1 MFNLNNYDYEIKIIK
16 MCPSHMVG
24 TDTVVYYN
32 FRTLVKFSGRM
43 RMLKKRSFNAL
54 Y

>member
-16 MCPSHMVG
+16 MCSSHRNG
-24 TDTVVYYN
+24 ADTVVYYN
-32 FRTLVKFSGRM
+32 FRAHVNYNGM
-43 RMLKKRSFNAL
+43 MHKKTTCTVL

>member
-16 MCPSHMVG
+16 MCPSHRVG

-32 FRTLVKFSGRM
+32 FRTLVNYFGRM
-43 RMLKKRSFNAL
+43 HKITTCTVL